1 MDPNGMFGR
10 SEFWILRTIHDTQ
23 QVSIIE

>member
-1 MDPNGMFGR
+1 MDPNGIFGR